1 MTYKIMQRVTIS
13 SNTEYW
19 NFIKVDS
26 TSVTDFTATTTDE
39 LEVKL
44 KSLLTTIP
52 IGDLK
57 VVSETT
63 FTSDLIFS

>member
-1 MTYKIMQRVTIS
+1 MQRITITGT
-13 SNTEYW
+13 TEYW
-19 NFIKVDS
+19 SFVKVDNTS
-26 TSVTDFTATTTDE
+26 TTEYTATTTDE

-63 FTSDLIFS
+63 FTSDLLFV